1 MRRREFIGL
10 IGAAALSFPPPG
22 KAQTDTGLPVVG
34 FLVPF
39 KEDADFTKER
49 IAAVRKGLFE
59 SGFIEGKNYSL
70 AMRFANGDLERWPSL
85 AKELADIN
93 PRVVV
98 LGAYISRS
106 VQTHLPE
113 IPWSLPAF
121 QPTRSR
127 AAWPLAMLDPG
138 GGSRET

>member
-49 IAAVRKGLFE
+49 IAAVRKGLFGIGFHRRE
-59 SGFIEGKNYSL
+59 ELFLGHAVCQRRFGTLAIPRQGVGRYQPTGRCSGSI
-70 AMRFANGDLERWPSL
+70 A
-85 AKELADIN
+85 
-93 PRVVV
+93 
-98 LGAYISRS
+98 SREACKLIFLKS
-106 VQTHLPE
+106 
-113 IPWSLPAF
+113 PWSLPAF
-121 QPTRSR
+121 PPTRSR
-127 AAWPLAMLDPG
+127 TAWP
-138 GGSRET
+138 